1 MSKLTVRTWQTSG
14 LHGYPKR
21 LRKNDGAVDSM
32 VKSIETYGFKI
43 PVLITEEGEVI
54 DGHLRLKAAE
64 KMGWAELPVIVCD
77 DWSAEQI
84 RGFRLMAN
92 ESSNWAEWDLDEVA
106 KELGE
111 LEALDFNLDFTGFD
125 DLVIEDLLGDL
136 FPDDSIAAIPHEPE
150 RCPVCQRKLTKKR
163 KGVR

>member
-1 MSKLTVRTWQTSG
+1 LSKLTVRTWPISG
-14 LHGYPKR
+14 LHGYAKQ

-32 VKSIETYGFKI
+32 VQSIETYGFKI
-43 PVLITEEGEVI
+43 PLLITEDGEVI

-64 KMGWAELPVIVCD
+64 KMASTELPVIVCD
-77 DWSAEQI
+77 GWSPEQI

-92 ESSNWAEWDLDEVA
+92 ESSNWAEWDLDAVA

-111 LEALDFNLDFTGFD
+111 LEALDFDLEWTGFD
-125 DLVIEDLLGDL
+125 DLVIEDLLADV
-136 FPDDSIAAIPHEPE
+136 FADDSIATTPHEPE